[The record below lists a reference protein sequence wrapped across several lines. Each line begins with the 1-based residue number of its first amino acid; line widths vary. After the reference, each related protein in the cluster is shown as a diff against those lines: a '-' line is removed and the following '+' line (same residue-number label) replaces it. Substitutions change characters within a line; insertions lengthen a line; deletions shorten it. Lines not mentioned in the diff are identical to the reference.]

1 MREKL
6 YLLPGTQCDDRL
18 WAPLVTRLFDTVE
31 LVPLAIPMNMG
42 FPDIAELLVSQLS
55 ESTVNLLGFSLG
67 GYVAAEIAV
76 RYPERIARLCVLA
89 NSPKPLPTAELEQR
103 AQALRLIDKVGYRGM
118 SRLRAKSLLDPSHHD
133 DEWID
138 QLIAMDRAQ
147 GVEKLKSQLRDTSDR
162 RDLFA
167 PLSQW
172 HKPILFCA
180 SEGDDLVDTEWLT
193 RLSKQNA
200 QVDVHWISSRG
211 HMLPLEHPDSLAD
224 AIRKWLTKV
233 GT

>member
-18 WAPLVTRLFDTVE
+18 WLPLTERLSDTVE
-31 LVPLAIPMNMG
+31 LVPLTLPANMT
-42 FPDIAELLVSQLS
+42 FPAMAEALVSQMS
-55 ESTVNLLGFSLG
+55 ESAANLLGFSLG

-76 RYPERIARLCVLA
+76 RYPERIARLCVLG
-89 NSPKPLPTAELEQR
+89 NSPKPLPAAELEQR

-118 SRLRAKSLLDPSHHD
+118 SRLRAKSLLDPSHHGD
-133 DEWID
+133 DWVD

-162 RDLFA
+162 RDLFE
-167 PLSQW
+167 PLSHW
-172 HKPILFCA
+172 HKPMLFCA
-180 SEGDDLVDTEWLT
+180 SEGDDLVDTDWLT

-200 QVDVHWISSRG
+200 QIDVHWISGRG
-211 HMLPLEHPDSLAD
+211 HMLPLEQPDSLAD
-224 AIRKWLTKV
+224 AIRMWLTKV